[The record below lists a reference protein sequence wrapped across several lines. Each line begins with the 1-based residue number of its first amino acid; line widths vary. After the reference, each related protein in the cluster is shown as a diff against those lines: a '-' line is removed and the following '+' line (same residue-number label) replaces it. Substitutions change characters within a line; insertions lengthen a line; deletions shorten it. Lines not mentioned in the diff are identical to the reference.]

1 MPRPLRMDLSSSQ
14 CSVLLWVTA
23 SSLWRVPRLL
33 ASRRNGS
40 NAPGRIGSTYRSC
53 CRPWRWGRRVQEQG
67 DPGVA
72 ERVPGQGF
80 AGCDIDLPAVVA
92 VVVGPGGKTGLHQHL
107 LQSIAPDPGAQGCSG
122 LLIGEQQIAFASWG
136 A

>member
-1 MPRPLRMDLSSSQ
+1 MEVMLLD
-14 CSVLLWVTA
+14 VLD
-23 SSLWRVPRLL
+23 
-33 ASRRNGS
+33 RRIAVVADRGDGDAAFKS
-40 NAPGRIGSTYRSC
+40 K
-53 CRPWRWGRRVQEQG
+53 G

-122 LLIGEQQIAFASWG
+122 LLVGEQQIALLLG
-136 A
+136 ARDLT